1 MWAAL
6 MDYFRRYPAQERV
19 VRLMIQHGFRI
30 EDGKVFAGDVELAD
44 SALGRAAQ
52 VDRRIVSATAKT
64 IEQNP
69 ELSRIFRRFQPTLHL
84 KDVAPQLN
92 WGVIEILP
100 DNASKPGILAGV
112 SQLIS
117 REQISIRQAIVDD
130 PDFSD
135 EPKLFIITE
144 KAVPAHL
151 LQEMQQVEGV
161 RSVTIY

>member
-30 EDGKVFAGDVELAD
+30 EDGKVYAGDVELAD
-44 SALGRAAQ
+44 SAIGRAAH

-69 ELSRIFRRFQPTLHL
+69 ELYRIFRRFQPTLHL
-84 KDVAPQLN
+84 KEVAPQLN

-100 DNASKPGILAGV
+100 DNASKPGILSGV
-112 SQLIS
+112 SQLIA

-144 KAVPAHL
+144 KAVPANL
-151 LQEMQQVEGV
+151 LQEMQQVDGV

>member
-19 VRLMIQHGFRI
+19 VRLMIQNGFRI
-30 EDGKVFAGDVELAD
+30 EDGKVYAGEVELAD
-44 SALGRAAQ
+44 SALGRVAH

-69 ELSRIFRRFQPTLHL
+69 ELYRIFRRFQPTLHL

-100 DNASKPGILAGV
+100 DNASKPGILSGV
-112 SQLIS
+112 SQLIA

-151 LQEMQQVEGV
+151 LQEMQQVDGV